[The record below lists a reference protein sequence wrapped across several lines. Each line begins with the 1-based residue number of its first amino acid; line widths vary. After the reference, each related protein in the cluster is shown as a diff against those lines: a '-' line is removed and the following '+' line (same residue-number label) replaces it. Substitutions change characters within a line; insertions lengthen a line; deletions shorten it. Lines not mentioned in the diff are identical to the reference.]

1 VPTEETAAQA
11 DLLAAVTEL
20 GSALRALVDASV
32 STTVD
37 PVELRAAAAT
47 AREVATVLAAD
58 RRTRDQLPALDDPAQ
73 FRRVYNPVSG
83 VGSALA
89 PPLTIRRVDGG
100 VEAEATLGLPYEGP
114 PSYVHGGIS
123 ALLLDQVLSSA
134 AHAAGL
140 WGMTGRLELDYR
152 RPVPLMTR
160 LLLRAA
166 VGGSRGRRVAIT
178 GSIALAE
185 LPDQALVQASGMWV
199 TPRPEQVEEYFS
211 SITDASGRPSRPRR
225 PDDATAVTG
234 PE

>member
-1 VPTEETAAQA
+1 VPTDETPDRT

-20 GSALRALVDASV
+20 GSALRELVDASV

-37 PVELRAAAAT
+37 PTELRAAAAT
-47 AREVATVLAAD
+47 AREVTTRLAAG
-58 RRTRDQLPALDDPAQ
+58 RRSRDQLPALDDPAQ

-89 PPLTIRRVDGG
+89 PPLVIRHVDGG
-100 VEAEATLGLPYEGP
+100 VTAEATLGLPYEGP
-114 PSYVHGGIS
+114 PSYLHGGMS

-134 AHAAGL
+134 AHGAGL

-152 RPVPLMTR
+152 RPVPLGTA

-166 VGGSRGRRVAIT
+166 VAGSHGRRVTIA

-185 LPDQALVQASGMWV
+185 EPDQPLVQARGMWV
-199 TPRPEQVEEYFS
+199 TPRPEQVEEYFG
-211 SITDASGRPSRPRR
+211 SITDAAGRPSRPRR
-225 PDDATAVTG
+225 PDAAAVEADG
-234 PE
+234 A